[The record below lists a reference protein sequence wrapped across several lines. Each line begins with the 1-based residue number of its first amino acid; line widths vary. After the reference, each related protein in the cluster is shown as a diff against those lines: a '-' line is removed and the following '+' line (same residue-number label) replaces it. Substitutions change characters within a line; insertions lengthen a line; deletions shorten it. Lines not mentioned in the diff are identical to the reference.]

1 MSTRVGAGPGTGATR
16 GTGAGPGTEATRGAG
31 TRPGTGAA
39 AWLRANSSGRAWA
52 VLERGFRSWRSGNW
66 VVVLTGFFEP
76 LLYLLAMGYGMG
88 GLVGEVAGPG
98 GVTMS
103 YAAFIAPA
111 MMATS
116 AMNGAIYDS
125 TWNVFFKM
133 KIAKLYQAMLSTS
146 LGPLD
151 IAAGEVGMALFRGF
165 VYALGFTGV
174 IAALGLTSSWW
185 ALAMVPVA
193 LLIALGFAAFG
204 MAVTSYFTT
213 FQQMDLLSMA
223 LMPMFLFSATLVP
236 LAVYPVPVQWCIM
249 ALPLWH
255 GVELMRQLSLG
266 VFTRWAWLH
275 LAYFVVLS
283 VAGIIFTTRRL
294 RSLFLR

>member
-1 MSTRVGAGPGTGATR
+1 MSVRTSNVASPRNS
-16 GTGAGPGTEATRGAG
+16 
-31 TRPGTGAA
+31 
-39 AWLRANSSGRAWA
+39 WLRANSSGRAWA
-52 VLERGFRSWRSGNW
+52 VIERGFRCWKTGNW
-66 VVVLTGFFEP
+66 VTVLTGFFEP
-76 LLYLLAMGYGMG
+76 VFYLIAMGYGMG
-88 GLVGEVAGPG
+88 SLVGQVTGPG
-98 GVTMS
+98 GVQMS

-125 TWNVFFKM
+125 TWNVFSKM
-133 KIAKLYQAMLSTS
+133 QMSKIYQAMLATS
-146 LGPLD
+146 LGPFD
-151 IAAGEVGMALFRGF
+151 VAVGEITMALFRGF
-165 VYALGFTGV
+165 VYALGYVGV
-174 IAALGLTSSWW
+174 MVALGLTHSLWV
-185 ALAMVPVA
+185 LAMIPVA

-204 MAVTSYFTT
+204 MAVTSFFHR
-213 FQQMDLLSMA
+213 FQQMDILTLA

-236 LAVYPVPVQWCIM
+236 LDVFPHGVQVFIM

-266 VFTRWAWLH
+266 VFTSYAWVH

-283 VAGIIFTTRRL
+283 VAGVWFTTVRL